1 MGRLEDSLRLYREAA
16 ERRKRVLGP
25 RAQRTLDTIDGLAAT
40 PVDIGLPVPKWQQR
54 CTRDRV
60 TTQRLVQ
67 LLRQEVWG
75 NAIDQIAPNTGC
87 DDFVTPEVPD
97 TKSPD
102 MILAPAP
109 PLAYARTG

>member
-1 MGRLEDSLRLYREAA
+1 MKGLVEATEKSPGR
-16 ERRKRVLGP
+16 KP
-25 RAQRTLDTIDGLAAT
+25 WGLALFGSWR
-40 PVDIGLPVPKWQQR
+40 ISGLPVPKWQQR
-54 CTRDRV
+54 CARDRI
-60 TTQRLVQ
+60 TTQRLIQ

-75 NAIDQIAPNTGC
+75 NAIDQIAPNRGC